1 VQTKLIP
8 RIPLGFHA
16 EADNLGQLERI
27 CRVID
32 LKNGAGVDAVNCT
45 SFAA

>member
-16 EADNLGQLERI
+16 QADNLGQLERI
-27 CRVID
+27 CCVID
-32 LKNGAGVDAVNCT
+32 LKNGAGADAVNRT
-45 SFAA
+45 SFVA